1 MPFPPMQFPPMR
13 KSPRDIRTPP
23 FLPPGMQTMELP
35 QDEGM
40 DEGLDQQFPKGLGPI
55 PNPSQR
61 PGPQG
66 PPPPDMMEGA
76 DQPFPQPRPMPGL
89 PPGLEEVSNLSKPSA
104 LPPPPND
111 LPSELPEAPQLPGKL
126 QAKPR
131 PFNPMTDLPPLEPD
145 KMGPIPPP
153 MPEQEPAGLRDLR
166 DSVDLYKHVRQ
177 GRPQMKPPGALN
189 RIAAGAMGGLG
200 AAMQLDRNPG
210 MQAVGRQAMQ
220 GSGKFLRPGYD
231 RDMANWNQ
239 EMELAEKN
247 IGLGEKLNNAELA
260 SSKAKASGD
269 YMKAQ
274 AELMRQKPELER
286 NKGRVEITP
295 QMVETF
301 PDYWDVSE
309 IGNLT
314 SEKLLAKAM
323 SEHSYDKKNASTE
336 RIAEGKNKT
345 STTIAEGN
353 QAIAKA
359 KIKSNEQIAAD
370 RNDVAKWIAIQ
381 RKSSGGR
388 GSGGRDRI
396 DRIPVINPET
406 GENEIALI
414 NLQTGEKKFTGL
426 KPAEKADWL
435 KKLLEPQSSEKPGAA
450 KATPAAKANSG
461 NNEAGGIPKEGDQQ
475 VGSKG
480 TIREYR
486 NGNWVVIKAA
496 PTKPK

>member
-1 MPFPPMQFPPMR
+1 MQFSPMR

-66 PPPPDMMEGA
+66 PPPPPPDMMEGA

-89 PPGLEEVSNLSKPSA
+89 PPGIEEMSNLSKPNA
-104 LPPPPND
+104 FPPPPND
-111 LPSELPEAPQLPGKL
+111 LPSDLPEAPQLLGKL

-131 PFNPMTDLPPLEPD
+131 PFNPMTDLPQLEPD
-145 KMGPIPPP
+145 KMAPIPPP
-153 MPEQEPAGLRDLR
+153 MPEQEPAGLKGLQ

-239 EMELAEKN
+239 EMDLAEKN

-260 SSKAKASGD
+260 SNKAKASGD

-286 NKGRVEITP
+286 NKGMVDITP
-295 QMVETF
+295 EMAENFPELFSVEH
-301 PDYWDVSE
+301 
-309 IGNLT
+309 IGSKIPYQVLQ
-314 SEKLLAKAM
+314 AAI
-323 SEHSYDKKNASTE
+323 KKSSFDALNESKE
-336 RIAEGKNKT
+336 RIAEGGNKARA
-345 STTIAEGN
+345 TIAEGN

-359 KIKSNEQIAAD
+359 KIKSAEQIAAD
-370 RNDVAKWIAIQ
+370 RNDVAKWIAVQ
-381 RKSSGGR
+381 RKSNGSR
-388 GSGGRDRI
+388 SGGRDRI
-396 DRIPVINPET
+396 KQIVAVNPET
-406 GENEIALI
+406 GENEIAIL
-414 NLQTGEKKFTGL
+414 NLDTQEQKFTNL
-426 KPAEKADWL
+426 KPAEKSDWL
-435 KKLLEPQSSEKPGAA
+435 KNLLESQGSGKPGAA
-450 KATPAAKANSG
+450 KATPAVKANS
-461 NNEAGGIPKEGDQQ
+461 NNNPIEIGTRRRKK
-475 VGSKG
+475 GS
-480 TIREYR
+480 E
-486 NGNWVVIKAA
+486 VIETWDGKAW
-496 PTKPK
+496 K